1 MRRFLSNLFRDFR
14 TTGSARGGRRAP
26 RRATP
31 QVEGLEDRMVLTT
44 VTLSGSTALI
54 SNMAQGHAI
63 TLASTGFFNGFRGLE
78 VFDNGTLVNNPA
90 RFSIDA
96 IHTVNIQASGR
107 DNVLVNDSNGMPFA
121 QGTAINLLG
130 SGSNALTLAGSRG
143 IAGNETYVAGGASF
157 TPGRIFVDNLT
168 FTLHNAIT
176 SVNDVFHIT
185 GTLDVQTS
193 GTNVVL
199 SGSSGVTQTLSGM
212 GFGGGDILTYANKP
226 TVVLE
231 EYAAN
236 ANVLLNAAAPDALGH
251 FFEVNLH
258 GAGDSTVIAT
268 TPTSVVTDVLTTAA
282 PVANPASVFLRGNRD
297 TVSVLGNSST
307 FLSVGQPL
315 SNGEFSTKGIQSS
328 VVVSGV
334 GTMFLSD
341 SGNTSTPEQVT
352 VTQSTVSGTGLFG
365 NNGATLFYFN
375 VGTVSLVTGQD
386 GAGYAVEA
394 SHPGAQFTSK
404 INITYFSTTLANV
417 PIRAD
422 VFVDSG
428 SRLNLQL
435 FNVTKQDAELD
446 IHTTG
451 IAGLP
456 GTLNGTV
463 DVTFPGVP
471 NSLSQISY
479 EGFDLVFAQG

>member
-1 MRRFLSNLFRDFR
+1 MRRFLNKLLRDFR
-14 TTGSARGGRRAP
+14 TTSTARGGRRAP
-26 RRATP
+26 RGAAP

-63 TLASTGFFNGFRGLE
+63 TLESTGFFNGFRGLE

-96 IHTVNIQASGR
+96 IKTVNIQASGG

-121 QGTAINLLG
+121 QGTSISLFGGGANE
-130 SGSNALTLAGSRG
+130 LTLFGSRG

-157 TPGRIFVDNLT
+157 TPGEVLVDNLT
-168 FTLHNAIT
+168 FTLHNAIA
-176 SVNDVFHIT
+176 SVNDFFQIT

-193 GTNVVL
+193 GTSVVL

-212 GFGGGDILTYANKP
+212 GFGGGDTLTYANKP

-236 ANVLLNAAAPDALGH
+236 ANVLLNAAAPDALEQ

-268 TPTSVVTDVLTTAA
+268 TPSRVVTDVLTTVA
-282 PVANPASVFLRGNRD
+282 PVANQASVYLRGNRD
-297 TVSVLGNSST
+297 TVSVQGNSST

-334 GTMFLSD
+334 GSLFLSD
-341 SGNTSTPEQVT
+341 SGNVSTPENVT
-352 VTQSTVSGTGLFG
+352 VTQSTISGTGLFG

-375 VGTVSLVTGQD
+375 VGTVNLVTGQD
-386 GAGYAVEA
+386 GADYAVEA
-394 SHPGAQFTSK
+394 SHPGTQFTSR

-435 FNVTKQDAELD
+435 FNDTKQDAELD
-446 IHTTG
+446 IHTDG
-451 IAGLP
+451 IASLP

-463 DVTFPGVP
+463 DVSFPGVP
-471 NSLSQISY
+471 NSLSQIAY